1 MGLKI
6 STFKKGGQTFTDAYA
21 KVSNVRYDNDS
32 KIASFG
38 IKVFVSK
45 DDRNLITEMLNQWVM
60 VVAGTDMVAQCYI
73 KVNTIISQINAQI
86 ANLETQITSTVDND
100 NLKLSMGYQLNQ
112 LKSNEI
118 LQLDGATEY

>member
-1 MGLKI
+1 
-6 STFKKGGQTFTDAYA
+6 
-21 KVSNVRYDNDS
+21 
-32 KIASFG
+32 
-38 IKVFVSK
+38 
-45 DDRNLITEMLNQWVM
+45 
-60 VVAGTDMVAQCYI
+60 MVAQCYI